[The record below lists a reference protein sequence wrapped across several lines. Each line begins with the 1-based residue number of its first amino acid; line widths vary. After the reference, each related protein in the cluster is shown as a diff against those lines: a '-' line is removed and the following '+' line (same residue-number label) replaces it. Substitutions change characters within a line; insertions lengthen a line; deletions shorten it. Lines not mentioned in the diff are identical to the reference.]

1 MLKDRS
7 TPIQSSNDKW
17 FPKKKKILP
26 LKTSYMVL
34 IVKGKMIILLNDE
47 YIHDESMISF
57 SFCFNSF
64 MVS

>member
-1 MLKDRS
+1 M
-7 TPIQSSNDKW
+7 TNDSQ
-17 FPKKKKILP
+17 KKKKILP

>member
-7 TPIQSSNDKW
+7 TPSQSSNDKW
-17 FPKKKKILP
+17 FQKKKILP

-47 YIHDESMISF
+47 HIHDESMISF